1 MQNHDKA
8 KRKVRNLHSAT
19 SKNLTHKRQGD
30 QCLTIISGGQT
41 GVDRAALDAA
51 LKCGAPCGGWCPKGR
66 LAEDGTVPDR
76 YPLVETPSTKY
87 AERTRWNVRDSDG
100 TLVITWGEPTDGTA
114 YTVAYAKQQR
124 KPCLVV
130 DMDTDVELAT
140 IQHWL
145 RQKQIR
151 VLNVAGPRES
161 KQPGAYAASR
171 RLLIR
176 LLRAQRAQ

>member
-1 MQNHDKA
+1 M
-8 KRKVRNLHSAT
+8 
-19 SKNLTHKRQGD
+19 
-30 QCLTIISGGQT
+30 
-41 GVDRAALDAA
+41 DRAALDAA
-51 LKCGAPCGGWCPKGR
+51 LQCGVPCGGWCPKGR
-66 LAEDGTVPDR
+66 LAEDEKIPAK
-76 YPLVETPSTKY
+76 YPLVETPSTQY

-114 YTVAYAKQQR
+114 FTVACAKQQR

-130 DMDTDVELAT
+130 DMNTDVELEI

-145 RQKQIR
+145 RQKHIR

-176 LLRAQRAQ
+176 LLRTQLAR